1 MDFGGFF
8 RWGLILQAIALVHF
22 ARRRPEGFWLFVIIF
37 LGGLGAAVYIV
48 VEMVPDLG
56 LLRGVLDQF
65 ARRRRITALEAIA
78 RENSA
83 VGNLEE
89 LADLLLEERQ
99 FARARDLYNQIITP
113 RTDDLDPFYRRGIAA
128 LELKDPAA
136 ALADFERV
144 IAKDPNYDFHR
155 AIGLLAHTYAL
166 TSQPDKADATFHAA
180 LDKTSL
186 SETQLNYASFLAA
199 QGRNAEARDIAQKM
213 LDRKHS
219 IPRYLQRRERP
230 WFSRAKAVIKKLPK
244 G

>member
-8 RWGLILQAIALVHF
+8 RWGLILQAIALIHF
-22 ARRRPEGFWLFVIIF
+22 ARRRPESFWLFVIIF

-48 VEMVPDLG
+48 VEVVPDLG
-56 LLRGVLDQF
+56 LLRASLDRF
-65 ARRRRITALEAIA
+65 SRRRRIATLEAVV

-99 FARARDLYNQIITP
+99 FARARDLYDQVITP
-113 RTDDLDPFYRRGIAA
+113 RTDALDPFYRRGIAA
-128 LELKDPAA
+128 LELKDPQAA
-136 ALADFERV
+136 VADFERV
-144 IAKDPNYDFHR
+144 VAKDPKYDFHR

-166 TSQPDKADATFHAA
+166 TGQPDKADTAFQAA
-180 LDKTSL
+180 LDKSTL
-186 SETQLNYASFLAA
+186 SETQLNYATFLAA
-199 QGRNAEARDIAQKM
+199 QGRHDEARAMAQKM

-230 WFSRAKAVIKKLPK
+230 WFRKAAGVLKKLPK
-244 G
+244 S

>member
-8 RWGLILQAIALVHF
+8 RWGLILQAIALIHF
-22 ARRRPEGFWLFVIIF
+22 AKRRPEGFWLFVIIF

-48 VEMVPDLG
+48 VEIVPDLG
-56 LLRGVLDQF
+56 LLRGVLDRF
-65 ARRRRITALEAIA
+65 ARRRRIAALEAVA

-99 FARARDLYNQIITP
+99 FAKARELYNQVITP
-113 RTDDLDPFYRRGIAA
+113 RTDDLDPYYRRGIAA
-128 LELKDPAA
+128 LELKDAPAA
-136 ALADFERV
+136 VPDFERV
-144 IAKDPNYDFHR
+144 VSKDPKYDFHR
-155 AIGLLAHTYAL
+155 AIALLAQAYAL
-166 TSQPDKADATFHAA
+166 TGQPDKAEVTFQAA
-180 LDKTSL
+180 LDKSTL

-199 QGRNAEARDIAQKM
+199 QGRSAEARAMAQKM

-230 WFSRAKAVIKKLPK
+230 WFRKAGALLKKLPK
-244 G
+244 S

>member
-8 RWGLILQAIALVHF
+8 RWGLILQAIALIHF
-22 ARRRPEGFWLFVIIF
+22 ARRRPESFWLFVIIF
-37 LGGLGAAVYIV
+37 LGGLGAAVYIAI
-48 VEMVPDLG
+48 EMIPDLN
-56 LLRGVLDQF
+56 LLRGVLDRF
-65 ARRRRITALEAIA
+65 SRRRRIARLEAVA

-99 FARARDLYNQIITP
+99 FARPRELYNQIISP
-113 RTDDLDPFYRRGIAA
+113 RTDALDPFYRRGLAA
-128 LELKDPAA
+128 LELKDAPAA
-136 ALADFERV
+136 VADFERV
-144 IAKDPNYDFHR
+144 VSKDPKYDFHR

-166 TSQPDKADATFHAA
+166 TGEPGKADAAFQAA
-180 LDKTSL
+180 LDKSTL
-186 SETQLNYASFLAA
+186 SETQLNYAAFLAA
-199 QGRNAEARDIAQKM
+199 QGRNAEARALAQKM

-230 WFSRAKAVIKKLPK
+230 WFRRANAILKKVPK

>member
-8 RWGLILQAIALVHF
+8 RWGLILQAIALIHF
-22 ARRRPEGFWLFVIIF
+22 ARRRPESFWLFVIIF

-48 VEMVPDLG
+48 IEMIPDLG
-56 LLRGVLDQF
+56 LLRGVVDRF
-65 ARRRRITALEAIA
+65 SRRRRIARLEAVA

-99 FARARDLYNQIITP
+99 FTRARELYNQIISP
-113 RTDDLDPFYRRGIAA
+113 RTDALDPFYRRGLAA
-128 LELKDPAA
+128 LELKDAPAA
-136 ALADFERV
+136 MADFERV
-144 IAKDPNYDFHR
+144 VSKDPKYDFHR
-155 AIGLLAHTYAL
+155 AIGLLAHAYAL
-166 TSQPDKADATFHAA
+166 TGEPGKADAAFQAA
-180 LDKTSL
+180 LDKSTL
-186 SETQLNYASFLAA
+186 SETQLNYAAFLAA
-199 QGRNAEARDIAQKM
+199 QGRNAEARALAQKM

-230 WFSRAKAVIKKLPK
+230 WFRRANAILKKLPK